1 MASVLICGGGPA
13 GLAAALLFADL
24 GWDRVTVVERRK
36 SPSDFEKNK
45 AFNYQLDPR
54 GQRLLK
60 MLGLEDKF
68 AEYGVPNDSF
78 TLSLIAADGS
88 TKTFTS
94 PLIHPERGTCYWM
107 RREMLQCMLHEAIVS
122 RRGEQVDL
130 RYEHRFAEFSENAA
144 GCTVA
149 RVTDS
154 DGHDHIV
161 DADLV
166 LACDGLSSQVV
177 KALAQRAEHDADH
190 FERIVYPS
198 PSTGLTY
205 KVLNLPPEFDT
216 NSSIGRITDRRRAYA
231 FTSRARDRRKA
242 MALFAFPVA
251 QPSEPRSVNIIR
263 DPDHELWTLESGEAV
278 VDFLTEN
285 FPQLDIPNLVSIEEA
300 RDFSALDP
308 GAFPPPQYTKHL
320 QTRLGSNQLP
330 VILIGDAAHAF
341 PPDLGMGVNSA
352 FEDLEL
358 LCSALREHGN
368 DLGAAAAHYEKIRL
382 PQSAALTRL
391 VQRVHPYQYNQVPWR
406 LKLWTVGFLIQ
417 RGLNRA
423 LPSQF
428 EKPGFMLSQEHWR
441 DFVEIETRIRRTKRQ
456 QVMLSGGLAALATL
470 GLYSLL
476 A

>member
-13 GLAAALLFADL
+13 GLAAALVFNDL
-24 GWDRVTVVERRK
+24 GWDRVTVVERRQ

-60 MLGLEDKF
+60 TLGLEDKF

-78 TLSLIAADGS
+78 TLSLITPDGAA
-88 TKTFTS
+88 KTFTS

-107 RREMLQCMLHEAIVS
+107 RREMLQRMLHEAIVS
-122 RRGEQVDL
+122 RGDGRIDL
-130 RYEHRFAEFSENAA
+130 RYRHRFADFVENAA
-144 GCTVA
+144 GSTVA
-149 RVTDS
+149 RVTDP

-166 LACDGLSSQVV
+166 LACDGLSSQVIE
-177 KALAQRAEHDADH
+177 ALAQRSEHDADY
-190 FERIVYPS
+190 FERILYPS

-216 NSSIGRITDRRRAYA
+216 KSSIGRITDRQRAYA
-231 FTSRARDRRKA
+231 LTSRATERTKA

-251 QPSEPRSVNIIR
+251 QSSEPRSVNIIR
-263 DPDHELWTLESGEAV
+263 DPDHEFWSLKSGEAV
-278 VDFLTEN
+278 LDFLTEN
-285 FPQLDIPNLVSIEEA
+285 FPQLDIPNLVPIEEA
-300 RDFSALDP
+300 RDCAALEP

-320 QTRLGSNQLP
+320 QTRLGSNRLP
-330 VILIGDAAHAF
+330 VVLIGDAAHAF

-352 FEDLEL
+352 FEDLEVFA
-358 LCSALREHGN
+358 SALREHGN
-368 DLGAAAAHYEKIRL
+368 DLGAAAAHYESIRL
-382 PQSAALTRL
+382 PQSAALARL

-423 LPSQF
+423 LPGQF
-428 EKPGFMLSQEHWR
+428 EKPGFMMSQEHWR
-441 DFVEIETRIRRTKRQ
+441 DFVDIETRIRRTKRQ
-456 QVMLSGGLAALATL
+456 LAILWAGLAGLVTL
-470 GLYSLL
+470 GVYPLL